1 MSQTLTNLRS
11 GFRGPRQSRGIAAV
25 EFVIA
30 VPVLLFVMLAA
41 AEIGRAFVHY
51 DTLSYAVRSGAR
63 YATENVIQGTSG
75 AIDVADVADETA
87 NLVVYGTPS
96 AGTTPCLPGFS
107 PDNKVT
113 VRNAGGGNIEVI
125 GEYEY
130 HPMLGIVLPVFGDTG
145 PTSMFT
151 MRIAVTMKAIS

>member
-1 MSQTLTNLRS
+1 MSQTLTKLRH

-96 AGTTPCLPGFS
+96 AGTTPCLPGFA
-107 PDNKVT
+107 PGDVT
-113 VRNAGGGNIEVI
+113 VSNAGGGNVEVI
-125 GEYEY
+125 GEYAY
-130 HPMLGIVLPVFGDTG
+130 HPMLGIVLPAFGDTG
-145 PTSMFT
+145 PTSMFN